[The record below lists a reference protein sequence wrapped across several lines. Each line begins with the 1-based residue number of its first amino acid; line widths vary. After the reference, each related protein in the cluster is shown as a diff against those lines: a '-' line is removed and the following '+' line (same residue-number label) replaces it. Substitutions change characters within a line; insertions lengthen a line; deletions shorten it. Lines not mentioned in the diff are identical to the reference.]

1 MKCQNDFG
9 QSFPPWGVPSNKKDS
24 RALHSSLRI
33 LAAESLILFTKT
45 IYEIKEGGGGCSPTG
60 TLPDHYFAR
69 YGHEF

>member
-45 IYEIKEGGGGCSPTG
+45 IYEIKEGGAP
-60 TLPDHYFAR
+60 AR
-69 YGHEF
+69 